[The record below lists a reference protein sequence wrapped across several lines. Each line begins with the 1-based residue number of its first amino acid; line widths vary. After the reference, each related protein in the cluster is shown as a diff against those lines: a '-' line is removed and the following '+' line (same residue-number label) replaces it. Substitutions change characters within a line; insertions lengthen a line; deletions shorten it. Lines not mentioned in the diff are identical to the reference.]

1 MLVYHQWSL
10 SLDMKLLIFY
20 CFKKTKDCRSSMGKL
35 VLSPLAF
42 FMKYYF
48 FPPTLVLSLV
58 ATFTTE
64 LGRIG
69 HRFFFFFFR
78 PRFVS
83 TSWKNL
89 VFSFSSWMWKQQFF
103 WVEGLVRRNK
113 RGGGIISNYFQFYV
127 PKISLYKNYSTHFNL
142 VFYQMGSVWEEA
154 TLVGWWLVAQNPKW
168 FNARWWKGF
177 VLLFFCS
184 RK

>member
-1 MLVYHQWSL
+1 MLVYHKWSP
-10 SLDMKLLIFY
+10 SLEMKLLIFY

-58 ATFTTE
+58 ATFTME

-69 HRFFFFFFR
+69 HRVFFFFFP

-103 WVEGLVRRNK
+103 WVEGLVRRNIK
-113 RGGGIISNYFQFYV
+113 RGAGGWILNDFFQWYGKFKKRLHFLFLCLLNSVFSHLCMKCESNE
-127 PKISLYKNYSTHFNL
+127 KL
-142 VFYQMGSVWEEA
+142 
-154 TLVGWWLVAQNPKW
+154 
-168 FNARWWKGF
+168 
-177 VLLFFCS
+177 
-184 RK
+184 